1 MSIRIEDMV
10 EKSMPVTSN
19 IKVNT
24 REGYFASEAT
34 IKPNEVKISG
44 AESAVSRVSKLVV
57 SGTKEDVYESILES
71 YDIKAIDESGKE
83 VTDISTSDKV
93 ANVEIKVSKGKAVKV
108 NIATSGQLPNQFK
121 MKS

>member
-1 MSIRIEDMV
+1 
-10 EKSMPVTSN
+10 
-19 IKVNT
+19 
-24 REGYFASEAT
+24 
-34 IKPNEVKISG
+34 
-44 AESAVSRVSKLVV
+44 
-57 SGTKEDVYESILES
+57 VYESILES

-121 MKS
+121 MKSIESDKKAVEILGPKEILDTINEVTTTPLDLSSITENKDVSLGIIVPDGVKLD